1 MKKIISYV
9 LILTFFICLISVI
22 NYIVQGWTGYYL
34 EQMMWFVSIGLIS
47 LILSSLVY
55 GRDSYLV
62 LVFRMTAKRIELH
75 KEKMKKELKNE

>member
-22 NYIVQGWTGYYL
+22 NYIVQGGTYYL

-62 LVFRMTAKRIELH
+62 LLFRTTAKKIELN
-75 KEKMKKELKNE
+75 KEKMKKELENE